1 MSVAELEAELA
12 QARATHMQMTR
23 FEGPG
28 KSTFQP
34 WVIAL
39 AAQRVTELELRL
51 QHARNPRAHEPP
63 APVKREPAESPA
75 ERAQRIRASRERRI
89 REARDRVDAY
99 ERAHPINEHGVRTGP
114 SVADNNWRHRQTH
127 VYRDLDDWRTYQK
140 DIKTIRHLTGLIE
153 KEN

>member
-1 MSVAELEAELA
+1 MSIAELEAELA

-63 APVKREPAESPA
+63 APVKRAPKETPEGR
-75 ERAQRIRASRERRI
+75 RARIRASRESRI
-89 REARDRVDAY
+89 REAQDRVDAY
-99 ERAHPINEHGVRTGP
+99 ERTHPINEHGVRTGP
-114 SVADNNWRHRQTH
+114 CVADNNWRNRQAR
-127 VYRDLDDWRTYQK
+127 VDRDIAAWRQYEN
-140 DIKTIRHLTGLIE
+140 DIKEIRHLTGLME